1 MIVCPMIRSV
11 GLKAATA
18 SSKGRDL
25 ADANPQ
31 SSVPHK
37 IEHETGLA
45 NSRLIWQIVVAS
57 TTRRGLIGDRSS
69 RCAFSCG

>member
-25 ADANPQ
+25 ADAHP
-31 SSVPHK
+31 
-37 IEHETGLA
+37 
-45 NSRLIWQIVVAS
+45 
-57 TTRRGLIGDRSS
+57 
-69 RCAFSCG
+69 